1 MFIFAPWETEYQ
13 LVFGSDGGF
22 VLLFVL
28 SVLTFNIHS
37 IMTQNKKLYSQPK
50 AELLVVRFEQ
60 DFLEGSLRFG
70 SSGRNIDYAAGEIDD
85 QGDF

>member
-60 DFLEGSLRFG
+60 NIMSGGQF
-70 SSGRNIDYAAGEIDD
+70 SSTLGAAGSVLDVDD
-85 QGDF
+85 EESL

>member
-1 MFIFAPWETEYQ
+1 MFIFAQWETEYQ

-28 SVLTFNIHS
+28 SVLTFNIHN

-60 DFLEGSLRFG
+60 
-70 SSGRNIDYAAGEIDD
+70 NIMSKVGVNSFSEPMADIDD
-85 QGDF
+85 QSSANWWD

>member
-60 DFLEGSLRFG
+60 NIMSGKLN
-70 SSGRNIDYAAGEIDD
+70 SSTGTEYLDRC
-85 QGDF
+85 GDEDVDIL